1 MNGLYAKYRGRV
13 EFYLVYIREAHPTDG
28 RQVPANVRE
37 QVLVKTPTTLGERR
51 EVLATCAVKLDIRFP
66 ALVDGIDNAV
76 EQAYAAWPDRIYVVG
91 TDGRIAYKG
100 GPGPRGFRVDEL
112 SHWLATHVGD

>member
-1 MNGLYAKYRGRV
+1 MNSLYAKYRDRV
-13 EFYLVYIREAHPTDG
+13 EFTLVYIREAHPTDG

-37 QVLVKTPTTLGERR
+37 QVLVKSPKTLLERR
-51 EVLATCAVKLDIRFP
+51 EVAHVCAVNLDIRFP
-66 ALVDGIDNAV
+66 TVVDGIDNAV

-100 GPGPRGFRVDEL
+100 GPGPRGFSAEEL
-112 SHWLATHVGD
+112 GRFLGSQR